1 MGAATMDGAIA
12 LQQIVTFG
20 GFLLALFGAGF
31 GLWKYFEGKIER
43 AKSDAALAVG
53 AVKVSLSE
61 TQRELSAHKLHV
73 AETFVTKQGMSEQTA
88 QIMAAINGVS
98 GKLDHLG
105 GRIDALYSSKPA
117 SRARSTP

>member
-1 MGAATMDGAIA
+1 MDGPIT
-12 LQQIVTFG
+12 LQAIVTVG

-31 GLWKYFEGKIER
+31 GLWRYFEGKVER

-53 AVKVSLSE
+53 SVKVSLAE

-73 AETFVTKQGMSEQTA
+73 AETFVTKAGMSEQTA
-88 QIMAAINGVS
+88 QIMAAINGIS

-105 GRIDALYSSKPA
+105 GRIDSLYANKPA
-117 SRARSTP
+117 ARSRTN